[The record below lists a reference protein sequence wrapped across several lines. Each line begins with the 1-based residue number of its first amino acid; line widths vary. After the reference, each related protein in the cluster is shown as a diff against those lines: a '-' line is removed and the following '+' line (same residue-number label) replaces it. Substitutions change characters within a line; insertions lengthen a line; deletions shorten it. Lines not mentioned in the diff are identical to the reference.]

1 MAHRAADGAAAS
13 AREAQPERHR
23 PLTVALIAGEV
34 SGDLLGAAV
43 ARALAARQPRL
54 RMVGVCGPR
63 MQAAGVEALGSID
76 TLSVMGLVEVLREL
90 PRLLRFRRQLIGQL
104 TAVQPDVVV
113 GIDAP
118 DFNLGVERHLRRQG
132 IPTLQLVC
140 PSVWAWREGRVKTIA
155 AAVDRVLCL
164 LPFEPAFLAER
175 GVAADYVGHPLADE
189 IDPEPQT
196 LPARQQLGLA
206 SDGPLVAILPGSRHG
221 EIHYLAGVFARA
233 AAQLA
238 AQRPGLRF
246 VTPVAHPA
254 LRAAIDAAI
263 RAHAP
268 TLDWTLLDGQSRE
281 AMQAADAVLLA
292 SGTATLECLLLDR
305 PMVVAY
311 RGSALT
317 AWLML
322 KVGWLKTRFV
332 SLPNLLASRPV
343 VPELLQD
350 AATPQALA
358 AELADLLEGPAAQ
371 AQREVFAAVREQL
384 RCNAATRAADVIL
397 RVAQSRQKAAAT

>member
-1 MAHRAADGAAAS
+1 MVDTAAGS
-13 AREAQPERHR
+13 AQEGRPALRR
-23 PLTVALIAGEV
+23 PLTIALIAGEV

-43 ARALAARQPRL
+43 ARALAARVPQL
-54 RMVGVCGPR
+54 SMVGVCGPR

-76 TLSVMGLVEVLREL
+76 ALSVMGLVEVLREL
-90 PRLLRFRRQLIGQL
+90 PRLLRFRRQLLARLIVL
-104 TAVQPDVVV
+104 QPDVVI

-118 DFNLGVERHLRRQG
+118 DFNLGVERRLRRRG
-132 IPTLQLVC
+132 ITTLQLVC

-155 AAVDRVLCL
+155 AAVERVLCL
-164 LPFEPAFLAER
+164 LPFEPAFLEAR

-206 SDGPLVAILPGSRHG
+206 GAGPLVAILPGSRHG
-221 EIHYLAGVFARA
+221 EIRHLAEVFARTA
-233 AAQLA
+233 VLLA

-246 VTPVAHPA
+246 VTPVARPG

-263 RAHAP
+263 RTHAP

-292 SGTATLECLLLDR
+292 SGTATLECLLVDR

-311 RGSALT
+311 RGAALT

-322 KVGWLKTRFV
+322 KGGLLKTRYV
-332 SLPNLLASRPV
+332 SLPNLLAARTV
-343 VPELLQD
+343 VPERLQD
-350 AATPQALA
+350 VATPQALA
-358 AELADLLEGPAAQ
+358 ADLAALLDGPAAQ
-371 AQREVFAAVREQL
+371 AQRTVFAGLREQL
-384 RCNAATRAADVIL
+384 RCQAATRAADVIL
-397 RVAQSRQKAAAT
+397 RVVRSRHTDDSA

>member
-1 MAHRAADGAAAS
+1 MADKAAAS
-13 AREAQPERHR
+13 AREARPERRH

-34 SGDLLGAAV
+34 SGDILGAAV
-43 ARALAARQPRL
+43 ARALAARLPQL

-90 PRLLRFRRQLIGQL
+90 PRLLRFRRRLVGRL
-104 TAVQPDVVV
+104 AAVRPDVVI

-118 DFNLGVERHLRRQG
+118 DFNLGVERRLRRRG

-164 LPFEPAFLAER
+164 LPFEPAFLEAR

-206 SDGPLVAILPGSRHG
+206 GAGALVAILPGSRHS
-221 EIHYLAGVFARA
+221 EIRHLAGVFARA

-238 AQRPGLRF
+238 AKRPGLRF
-246 VTPVAHPA
+246 VTPVARPA
-254 LRAAIDAAI
+254 LRAAIDTAI
-263 RAHAP
+263 REHAP

-292 SGTATLECLLLDR
+292 SGTATLECLLVDR

-322 KVGWLKTRFV
+322 KAGWLKTRYV

-358 AELADLLEGPAAQ
+358 AELAALLEGPAAQ
-371 AQREVFAAVREQL
+371 AQREVFAAVREKL
-384 RCNAATRAADVIL
+384 RCNAAARVADVIL
-397 RVAQSRQKAAAT
+397 QVAQSRPGAAAA